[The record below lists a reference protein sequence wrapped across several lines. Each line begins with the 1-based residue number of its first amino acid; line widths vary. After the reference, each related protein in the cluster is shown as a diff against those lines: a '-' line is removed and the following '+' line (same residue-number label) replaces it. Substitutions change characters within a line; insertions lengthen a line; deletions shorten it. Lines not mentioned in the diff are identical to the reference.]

1 LNEAKAVEDF
11 LLAAIRRLWHH
22 PEQQEQVRRE
32 LEICGAF
39 EFLERNV
46 DTGLEV
52 ERARDRLIELE
63 LIISQLYSVNT
74 LEGTERDGAFEKLR
88 ETLRNS
94 RYEIDVLSS
103 NETKPQQRAFSPPP
117 PPPPAIVKV
126 KHESG
131 GGVIILES
139 ELGKDRDKS
148 DARSVASSLWSVEI
162 ATASVASY
170 GGTASETDF
179 DDEEEEEEEDGVDIV
194 LAADIPSETTQVLTR
209 GHSARVF
216 AETWLEPTK
225 ADPKG
230 DLDTSVVVVVNEAI
244 QEEEILKTIQEE
256 DDEEDDDFD
265 ENELNELIAA
275 GGTVST
281 DDEVLL
287 DEEEVVVSKPKVYSS
302 PLSIRLRQA
311 VQDAMRV
318 DEEEGESG

>member
-1 LNEAKAVEDF
+1 MNEAKAVEDF

-179 DDEEEEEEEDGVDIV
+179 DDEEEEEEEEEEEDGVESV

-216 AETWLEPTK
+216 GEILFEPTK

-230 DLDTSVVVVVNEAI
+230 DLDTSVVVVNETI
-244 QEEEILKTIQEE
+244 QEEEILKTIHEEE
-256 DDEEDDDFD
+256 DQDDDFD
-265 ENELNELIAA
+265 ENELDELIAA
-275 GGTVST
+275 GGTAST
-281 DDEVLL
+281 DDEI
-287 DEEEVVVSKPKVYSS
+287 DEEDDVSKPKAYSS
-302 PLSIRLRQA
+302 PLSARLRQA
-311 VQDAMRV
+311 VEEAMRMD
-318 DEEEGESG
+318 DEEEEEE